1 MIANILKF
9 LKIYAVFM
17 VFVLVVNL
25 SMEVFIPTPEEKNVI
40 AIIIFYLIFNLF
52 GSLIFFLKSY
62 KPEIMGGLSFVI
74 GFVLEFAFMRPD
86 WVNKIYALEISIGIF
101 IAVVI
106 SAIYWI
112 IAWGIP
118 AYVLDRIR
126 KRKIKK
132 GSEKMQGF

>member
-1 MIANILKF
+1 MIADILKF
-9 LKIYAVFM
+9 LKIYAIFM

-25 SMEVFIPTPEEKNVI
+25 SMEVFIPTPEEKNVL

-52 GSLIFFLKSY
+52 GSLIFFFKKY

-86 WVNKIYALEISIGIF
+86 WVHRIYSLQIQIGLIL
-101 IAVVI
+101 AVAI
-106 SAIYWI
+106 SALYWF

-118 AYVLDRIR
+118 AYILDRIR
-126 KRKIKK
+126 KRQIRK